1 MEEEKRVK
9 LKDGGEALI
18 RPMRTDDLDRSYA
31 FFQTLP
37 EHDRVFLRVDVT
49 KRKQVERRI
58 RLMKSGNVKR
68 IVAVVDDRI
77 VADGAL
83 ELAGYEWKE
92 HVGEVRLIVAR
103 DYQRKGLGMLMAREL
118 YRLAHA
124 EKLEEIVVR
133 MMRPQYA
140 AHNIFRRLGFR
151 DQTLLPEYV
160 TDRTGK
166 RQDLILMRCDL
177 KALWQELEDYFDDWD
192 WQRAR

>member
-9 LKDGGEALI
+9 LKDGGEVLI
-18 RPMRTDDLDRSYA
+18 RPMQPDDLDRSYA

-37 EHDRVFLRVDVT
+37 EHDRVFLRADVT

-58 RLMKSGNVKR
+58 RLMRSGKVRR
-68 IVAVVDDRI
+68 IVAVVDDQI

-103 DYQRKGLGMLMAREL
+103 EYQRKGLGMLMAREL

-177 KALWQELEDYFDDWD
+177 KALWQELEDYFHDWD

>member
-9 LKDGGEALI
+9 LKDGTEALI
-18 RPMRTDDLDRSYA
+18 RPMRPDDLDRSCA
-31 FFQTLP
+31 FFQRLP
-37 EHDRVFLRVDVT
+37 EYDRVFLRVDVT

-58 RLMKSGNVKR
+58 RLMKSGTVKR
-68 IVAVVDDRI
+68 IIAVVDDRI

-83 ELAGYEWKE
+83 ELAGHEWKE
-92 HVGEVRLIVAR
+92 HVGELRLIVGPEF
-103 DYQRKGLGMLMAREL
+103 QRKGLGMLMAREL

-177 KALWQELEDYFDDWD
+177 KQIWQELEDYFENLD
-192 WQRAR
+192 WQRTR